1 LTTAEP
7 ARVVE
12 LRPRR
17 SRSRAALVSLRPR
30 QWSKNL
36 LLFAGIVF
44 AAKLGDEV
52 RWGQAAAIF
61 VAYCAASSAA
71 YLVND
76 LRDAADDRLHPVKR
90 YRPIARGE
98 LQPEHALVLATVLA
112 AGGLAIAA
120 TLGFA
125 SLLLLLA
132 FVALQLG
139 YSLGL
144 KRIVF
149 VDVLV
154 IAGLFVIRAAAGAAA
169 VHVPISGWL
178 LVCTALLALFLG
190 LAKRR
195 GELVLVHADA
205 TPGRAALAGYSLRLV
220 DVLLNA
226 VAGATA
232 AAYAVY
238 AVAAHTA
245 WLALTVPFVAV
256 GLGRYL
262 FLVHRHDLG
271 EEPEHVLLSDRVIL
285 GAVAGWAIVSAVV
298 LAVT

>member
-1 LTTAEP
+1 LTRAEP

-17 SRSRAALVSLRPR
+17 SALRATIVSLRPR

-44 AAKLGDEV
+44 AAKLGDV
-52 RWGQAAAIF
+52 IRWGEAVAIF

-76 LRDAADDRLHPVKR
+76 LRDADDDRLHPVKR

-98 LQPEHALVLATVLA
+98 LQPERALVLAALLA
-112 AGGLAIAA
+112 AVAVAIASA
-120 TLGFA
+120 LGFV
-125 SLLLLLA
+125 SLLFLLA
-132 FVALQLG
+132 FVALQLA

-144 KRIVF
+144 KRVVL

-154 IAGLFVIRAAAGAAA
+154 IAGLFVVRAAAGAAA
-169 VHVPISGWL
+169 VDVRISPWL

-195 GELVLVHADA
+195 GELVLVEADV
-205 TPGRAALAGYSLRLV
+205 TPGRPALAGYSLRLV
-220 DVLLNA
+220 DMLLNVVAASTA
-226 VAGATA
+226 VAYAL
-232 AAYAVY
+232 YAVT
-238 AVAAHTA
+238 AHTA
-245 WLALTVPFVAV
+245 WMALTVPFVVV

-271 EEPEHVLLSDRVIL
+271 EEPEHVLLGDSLIL
-285 GAVAGWAIVSAVV
+285 GSVAGWAVVSAAV
-298 LAVT
+298 LAAT